1 MIHLKIAIVDDDA
14 QDTDRL
20 AAFLAEWSEEH
31 HLDFSVTVFHKSSD
45 FLKAFETARYSL
57 VFMDIYMGPPSGIE
71 TAMKLREKDS
81 HALLIFL
88 TSSQEH
94 MSDAFRC
101 HAFDYLVK
109 PFDLEQMK
117 KTILDAL
124 AFLPEKEQY
133 LNLSVRKQNVPI
145 FTPISAMFW
154 PAPTTAWSIQRKNT
168 AAVRPFPSFRNSW
181 KMTAVFW
188 SSTAASW

>member
-1 MIHLKIAIVDDDA
+1 MKIAIVDDDA
-14 QDTDRL
+14 QDTARL

-88 TSSQEH
+88 TSTY
-94 MSDAFRC
+94 MSNS
-101 HAFDYLVK
+101 
-109 PFDLEQMK
+109 M
-117 KTILDAL
+117 
-124 AFLPEKEQY
+124 
-133 LNLSVRKQNVPI
+133 
-145 FTPISAMFW
+145 ISS
-154 PAPTTAWSIQRKNT
+154 TTAIMPIYFT
-168 AAVRPFPSFRNSW
+168 EISF
-181 KMTAVFW
+181 V
-188 SSTAASW
+188 

>member
-20 AAFLAEWSEEH
+20 ATFLAEWSEEH

-57 VFMDIYMGPPSGIE
+57 VFMDIYMGPPSGID
-71 TAMKLREKDS
+71 TALKLREKDS
-81 HALLIFL
+81 HTVLIFL
-88 TSSQEH
+88 TSSLEH
-94 MSDAFRC
+94 MPDAFRC

-117 KTILDAL
+117 KTIRDAL
-124 AFLPEKEQY
+124 AFLPERIP
-133 LNLSVRKQNVPI
+133 LPHDLIPDSG
-145 FTPISAMFW
+145 
-154 PAPTTAWSIQRKNT
+154 
-168 AAVRPFPSFRNSW
+168 
-181 KMTAVFW
+181 
-188 SSTAASW
+188 ASGK